1 MEGDTAKLERKQAA
15 IDDAL
20 FQFTTFA
27 PASKEEEKKSPSSEL
42 KLQPMKEV
50 SGVPSSTSEQG
61 NRSHQSIKEHADMA
75 QERMLAREREVYK
88 ARIVKQ
94 VKENNG
100 IFITKIEFTRDF
112 LAELVKESMKT
123 PTFHFSKEA
132 AEVLQGQLLKRKEVE
147 ACRSKG
153 EHGLQVA
160 CVFSQE
166 DAFVLQLKVDE
177 KGGWGLL
184 IDKTNWQFIRPQ
196 IIPPANPGMSIWA
209 FRKPNEGI
217 VLLFWLP
224 RWIVQDSINFTGK
237 KVTKPKRKL
246 PPLPPRAP
254 APRRKGTSGD
264 KGSAQ

>member
-1 MEGDTAKLERKQAA
+1 MEGDKAKEREQAA
-15 IDDAL
+15 VDDAP
-20 FQFTTFA
+20 FQFSTFA
-27 PASKEEEKKSPSSEL
+27 PPCKEEVKRSPSSEFI
-42 KLQPMKEV
+42 LQPMKEV
-50 SGVPSSTSEQG
+50 SGMPSSTSEQG
-61 NRSHQSIKEHADMA
+61 NMISHQSIKEHADMA
-75 QERMLAREREVYK
+75 QERMLAREREKYK
-88 ARIVKQ
+88 ARIVKL

-100 IFITKIEFTRDF
+100 IFVTKIEFTRDF
-112 LAELVKESMKT
+112 LAETVKESMKT

-153 EHGLQVA
+153 EHGLEVA

-166 DAFVLQLKVDE
+166 DAFVLQLKVDAE

-184 IDKTNWQFIRPQ
+184 IDKKSWQFIRPQ

-217 VLLFWLP
+217 VLMFWLP
-224 RWIVQDSINFTGK
+224 RWIVDSINFTGK

-246 PPLPPRAP
+246 PPLPPNAP
-254 APRRKGTSGD
+254 APGGKGSSGD
-264 KGSAQ
+264 KGSEQ